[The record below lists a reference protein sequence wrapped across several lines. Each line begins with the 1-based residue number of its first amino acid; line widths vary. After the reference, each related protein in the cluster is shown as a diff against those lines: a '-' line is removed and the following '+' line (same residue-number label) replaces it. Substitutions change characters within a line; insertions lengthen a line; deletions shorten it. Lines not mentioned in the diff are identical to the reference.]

1 MHIIGFQPI
10 YDENSKVLIVG
21 THPSPDGYKKGMFY
35 SSKFNSFWRILDSV
49 LNTNFCESI
58 NKLVPDADNSEIIN
72 EIKQKL
78 YTNKIAICDAIKECD
93 GGGTDTQIKNEI
105 LRDKSEIKTIIEN
118 SKIETIL
125 CTSGD
130 AKKYFIRIFNDN
142 KNAITKNAIQSL
154 QEYMGNL
161 KIEEPIIEKLLSPS
175 PMLKRCGITD
185 EQRQAQWK
193 KLFTKAL
200 NKNNR

>member
-93 GGGTDTQIKNEI
+93 GGGTDTQIK
-105 LRDKSEIKTIIEN
+105 TIIEN